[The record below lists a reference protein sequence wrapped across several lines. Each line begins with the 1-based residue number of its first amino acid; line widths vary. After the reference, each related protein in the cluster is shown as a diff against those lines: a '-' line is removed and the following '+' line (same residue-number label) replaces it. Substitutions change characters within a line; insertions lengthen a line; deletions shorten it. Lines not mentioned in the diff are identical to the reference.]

1 MKNKA
6 IHDFYIKRIVK
17 KLSALKQY
25 QTIRTIFSIND
36 YRFSQINI
44 KIIRN
49 ISLVITVGVGDLK
62 ISNKPGDI
70 IVTHA
75 LGSCIGVTVYDPEI
89 QVGGMLHYMLPESDL
104 DRAKAKKTPFMFAD
118 TGIPILF
125 RSCYKLGAVK
135 SRMIVKVAGGS
146 SIMDDSGFFNI
157 GKRNYASLRKIL
169 WRNNVL
175 IHSEDTGGKGNRTI
189 RLHISNGLVEV
200 KESNKGYRPL

>member
-1 MKNKA
+1 
-6 IHDFYIKRIVK
+6 
-17 KLSALKQY
+17 
-25 QTIRTIFSIND
+25 
-36 YRFSQINI
+36 
-44 KIIRN
+44 
-49 ISLVITVGVGDLK
+49 LVITVGVGDLK

-75 LGSCIGVTVYDPEI
+75 LGSCIGITVYDPEV
-89 QVGGMLHYMLPESDL
+89 QVGGMLHYMLPESSL
-104 DRAKAKKTPFMFAD
+104 DRTKAKKAPFMFAD

-135 SRMIVKVAGGS
+135 NRMIVKVAGGS

-175 IHSEDTGGKGNRTI
+175 INTEDIGGKGNRTV